1 MSLEKEI
8 SNLSGKIEL
17 LTAQVEALTKALYVG
32 EQVMA
37 TELAPEQ
44 HPVADEPAPEQPEQ
58 AEQEPKAI
66 SFEDFKKQCVLAAR
80 NPDIGKDK
88 VKEVIARFGAAKAAE
103 IKESDRAAVLEE
115 IGIPF

>member
-44 HPVADEPAPEQPEQ
+44 HPVADEPAPEQ
-58 AEQEPKAI
+58 EPKAI

-88 VKEVIARFGAAKAAE
+88 VKEVISRFGAAKAAE